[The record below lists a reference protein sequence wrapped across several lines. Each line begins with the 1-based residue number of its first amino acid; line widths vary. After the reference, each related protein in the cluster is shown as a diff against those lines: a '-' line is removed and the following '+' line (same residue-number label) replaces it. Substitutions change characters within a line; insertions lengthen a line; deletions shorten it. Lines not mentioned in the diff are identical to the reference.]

1 MDAVERLNAWA
12 SGGALRMWSVTLGCD
27 GAYYVRAGSVNPLS
41 GPLATTADKDLLVAV
56 EAAISELEGR
66 DES

>member
-1 MDAVERLNAWA
+1 MDAIDRLNAWA

-41 GPLATTADKDLLVAV
+41 GPLATAASKDLLVAV
-56 EAAISELEGR
+56 EAAISEMEAS